1 MKQFRMDSNTEEY
14 LLPEIRHLCQ
24 PPPKHP
30 MSNFSYPRPDFVH
43 TYQPNRL
50 RGRGSLGSDS
60 SAPAMVEDHGSDFSV
75 EDDYQYRTTEI
86 DLWDSFWQVR
96 PHDARKAKH
105 QPPTD
110 PIVEAPNIEPSGGIT
125 MAQQKLP
132 VTRVRAP
139 SSESQGRLV
148 SQPVNEQCPVQ
159 HLPRTPKPPPKTS
172 YSLFPGPESDKRLPA
187 TPPLSLLSRQP
198 GPEPSASAVRKATA
212 EAKGNLASHNATP
225 RASSS
230 RATTPGLPH
239 DSPIAE
245 SSFDS
250 IPLLLR
256 SPTSSPQ
263 PSPPASLRGKSS
275 TPEPPGSLK
284 YPWLKTGQRTPP
296 LSHIRNGSLSR
307 SSTRS
312 SPALARL
319 ARKQGQ
325 TQPQP
330 QLRGAP
336 NRAQI
341 TADLLARPLPPL
353 PADERP
359 PSPPNISVFETDSDD
374 EADDEAGGGNAKKFA
389 RRLMHGL
396 VQHHHDHTLHVRRN
410 KTPGFL
416 DHKRS
421 VSDEGPA
428 SASSKAGGGGGRY
441 GISRAVHAA
450 RHRRAGTSGTV
461 SMDLPRENH
470 PQQASEADEGSSRS
484 KGEVFWERIFTTM
497 RRKA

>member
-1 MKQFRMDSNTEEY
+1 
-14 LLPEIRHLCQ
+14 
-24 PPPKHP
+24 
-30 MSNFSYPRPDFVH
+30 
-43 TYQPNRL
+43 
-50 RGRGSLGSDS
+50 
-60 SAPAMVEDHGSDFSV
+60 MVEDHGSDFST
-75 EDDYQYRTTEI
+75 EDDYQHHTTEV
-86 DLWDSFWQVR
+86 DLWDMFWQVQ
-96 PHDARKAKH
+96 PHDAMKAEH

-110 PIVEAPNIEPSGGIT
+110 PTVETPEIELSGDIT

-132 VTRVRAP
+132 GTRVRAP
-139 SSESQGRLV
+139 SSESHRRLV
-148 SQPVNEQCPVQ
+148 SRPVNEQRLVQ

-172 YSLFPGPESDKRLPA
+172 YSLFPPTESDRRLPE

-198 GPEPSASAVRKATA
+198 GPEPSTSAIRKVAT
-212 EAKGNLASHNATP
+212 EAKGNFASHNAAS
-225 RASSS
+225 RAGSS

-239 DSPIAE
+239 DNSIAA
-245 SSFDS
+245 SSSDS

-256 SPTSSPQ
+256 SPMTSPQ

-275 TPEPPGSLK
+275 TPELLGSPK
-284 YPWLKTGQRTPP
+284 YPWLKTGQRTP
-296 LSHIRNGSLSR
+296 SFSDIRNGPLSK

-312 SPALARL
+312 SPALVRI

-330 QLRGAP
+330 QLRGVP
-336 NRAQI
+336 SRAQI

-353 PADERP
+353 PANERP

-374 EADDEAGGGNAKKFA
+374 EADDEAGAGNAKKFA

-428 SASSKAGGGGGRY
+428 SAFSRAGGGGGRH
-441 GISRAVHAA
+441 GISRAVYAA

-470 PQQASEADEGSSRS
+470 QQQVSESDGSSSRS